1 MAEHHIVR
9 QRLSQLEQILRDH
22 ELWQSSPPAE
32 EALQSDQPFSLD
44 TLEPLEWLQWIFI
57 PRMNQLMDAGL
68 ALPTNLAVAPYFEMA
83 LQPQLTV
90 RPVLLLTLT
99 QLDGLFGQET
109 R

>member
-22 ELWQSSPPAE
+22 ELWQSSPPAD

-44 TLEPLEWLQWIFI
+44 TLEPIEWLQWIFI
-57 PRMNQLMDAGL
+57 PRMTQLMDAGL
-68 ALPTNLAVAPYFEMA
+68 PLPTNLAVAPYFEMA
-83 LQPQLTV
+83 LQPQLNV
-90 RPVLLLTLT
+90 RPVLLLTLS
-99 QLDGLFGQET
+99 QLDGLFIQES